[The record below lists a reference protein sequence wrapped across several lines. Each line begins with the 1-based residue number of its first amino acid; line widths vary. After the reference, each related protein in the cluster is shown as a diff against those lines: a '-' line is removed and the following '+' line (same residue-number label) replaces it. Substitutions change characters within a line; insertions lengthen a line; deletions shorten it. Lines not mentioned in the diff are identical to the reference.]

1 MYIYIHI
8 RCNPGD
14 TSDSPNAKPAALAC
28 GFIYTLNSRFI
39 YTLLQLLQCFNVFQF
54 HLHPPVSLTRKS
66 YDWSRRSKR
75 TLLTHDSWT
84 EDQCV
89 AAATATTPLTGE
101 ALDRRDG
108 GGRPS
113 GSVVLVATEGALI
126 QRCSEGLFGGF
137 NGGSVD
143 LFGIG
148 PFRHFQTSLHF
159 ESLFGLLNCL
169 TQFIIDGTARDAD
182 PGAHHLLNGQWS
194 CSLLQSSWSLVN
206 IATRC

>member
-1 MYIYIHI
+1 MILYDIYIYIIIHI

-39 YTLLQLLQCFNVFQF
+39 YRLLHTATVATVFQCVSV
-54 HLHPPVSLTRKS
+54 PPTSPSSTYNKVIWLAKEIQKNTT
-66 YDWSRRSKR
+66 D
-75 TLLTHDSWT
+75 DSWT

-113 GSVVLVATEGALI
+113 GSVVLVATEGALV

-137 NGGSVD
+137 NGLGV
-143 LFGIG
+143 
-148 PFRHFQTSLHF
+148 
-159 ESLFGLLNCL
+159 
-169 TQFIIDGTARDAD
+169 
-182 PGAHHLLNGQWS
+182 
-194 CSLLQSSWSLVN
+194 
-206 IATRC
+206 

>member
-1 MYIYIHI
+1 
-8 RCNPGD
+8 
-14 TSDSPNAKPAALAC
+14 
-28 GFIYTLNSRFI
+28 
-39 YTLLQLLQCFNVFQF
+39 LLQCFNVFQF
-54 HLHPPVSLTRKS
+54 HLHPPVPLTIKS
-66 YDWSRRSKR
+66 YDWPRRSKR
-75 TLLTHDSWT
+75 TRLTHDSWT

-113 GSVVLVATEGALI
+113 GSVVLVATEGALV

-137 NGGSVD
+137 NGLGSVD

-169 TQFIIDGTARDAD
+169 TPNHFRGTALAASNS
-182 PGAHHLLNGQWS
+182 PPEFL
-194 CSLLQSSWSLVN
+194 
-206 IATRC
+206 